1 MDRSRWWRIG
11 DAANRA
17 QPRDIVN
24 IVRFLLAHTE
34 FGSQQTDTQ
43 GMLHWLSG
51 AQVSGQGDRSDEVG
65 ETQWSRRR
73 DCRHMNLVCRRR
85 ALTRALCQA
94 VPRLGWWPQQTHY
107 SPWAGLGYLGSVQC
121 CSCRDGGAAE
131 PASADVVPGS
141 GRPEADCAPGSGDT
155 LAEELS
161 VG

>member
-24 IVRFLLAHTE
+24 IVTFLLAHTE

-65 ETQWSRRR
+65 ETQWSRR
-73 DCRHMNLVCRRR
+73 

-94 VPRLGWWPQQTHY
+94 VPRLGWWPQQTHF
-107 SPWAGLGYLGSVQC
+107 SPWAGLGYFGSVQC
-121 CSCRDGGAAE
+121 CSCRDGGADTPETVDLEGNRHLIDA
-131 PASADVVPGS
+131 ARGGSATVRLHLDH
-141 GRPEADCAPGSGDT
+141 RRR
-155 LAEELS
+155 
-161 VG
+161 